1 MTSYDVSD
9 DIEAVVEDTEL
20 PRRLKERVYEAIESR
35 DASTE
40 QADEIARAVESQYLD
55 TRVDPLDPVGTV
67 SAQSIGEPGTQ
78 MTMNTFHYAGVAEI
92 DVTQGLP
99 RLIELVDAR
108 KTPDTPMMTVYLED
122 EYATDREKAHEVV
135 WKIEATKVLALGDV
149 STNVADMR
157 VQISLNEDTL
167 EERMITPEEVAEII
181 QDNLGVEAIQQGTQ
195 IEFGPELQI
204 AKTLVDECLNEW
216 AEDARAE
223 IRAIVTRAFNTDK
236 EGQINRSEI
245 FMLLRLDITDERW
258 RRAMQAI
265 RDAMRVTGSK
275 SYIRFWMREAHDQ
288 PRRAITIDLASA

>member
-1 MTSYDVSD
+1 MTAFTPHPIPDGIVEAGGKRYMPDAKGALVPVELIKPQVQLADETVRRIMGFALALSDQISRFKGHTVSD
-9 DIEAVVEDTEL
+9 LGEFDALLAQEYDLRKGGPKGNRSYKTHDGLFEVE
-20 PRRLKERVYEAIESR
+20 V
-35 DASTE
+35 
-40 QADEIARAVESQYLD
+40 
-55 TRVDPLDPVGTV
+55 
-67 SAQSIGEPGTQ
+67 
-78 MTMNTFHYAGVAEI
+78 
-92 DVTQGLP
+92 
-99 RLIELVDAR
+99 
-108 KTPDTPMMTVYLED
+108 
-122 EYATDREKAHEVV
+122 
-135 WKIEATKVLALGDV
+135 
-149 STNVADMR
+149 R
-157 VQISLNEDTL
+157 VQD
-167 EERMITPEEVAEII
+167 
-181 QDNLGVEAIQQGTQ
+181 Q

>member
-1 MTSYDVSD
+1 MTAFTPHPIPDGIV
-9 DIEAVVEDTEL
+9 EAGGKRYMPDAKGALVPVE
-20 PRRLKERVYEAIESR
+20 
-35 DASTE
+35 
-40 QADEIARAVESQYLD
+40 
-55 TRVDPLDPVGTV
+55 
-67 SAQSIGEPGTQ
+67 
-78 MTMNTFHYAGVAEI
+78 
-92 DVTQGLP
+92 
-99 RLIELVDAR
+99 LIKPQVQ
-108 KTPDTPMMTVYLED
+108 LED
-122 EYATDREKAHEVV
+122 ETVRRIMGFA
-135 WKIEATKVLALGDV
+135 LALSDQISRFKGHTV
-149 STNVADMR
+149 SDLGEFDALLAQEYDLRKGGPKGNRSYKTHDGLFEVEVR
-157 VQISLNEDTL
+157 VQD
-167 EERMITPEEVAEII
+167 
-181 QDNLGVEAIQQGTQ
+181 Q

>member
-1 MTSYDVSD
+1 MTAFIPHPIPDG
-9 DIEAVVEDTEL
+9 IVEVGGKRYMPDAKGALVPVEL
-20 PRRLKERVYEAIESR
+20 IKPQV
-35 DASTE
+35 
-40 QADEIARAVESQYLD
+40 Q
-55 TRVDPLDPVGTV
+55 
-67 SAQSIGEPGTQ
+67 
-78 MTMNTFHYAGVAEI
+78 
-92 DVTQGLP
+92 
-99 RLIELVDAR
+99 
-108 KTPDTPMMTVYLED
+108 LED
-122 EYATDREKAHEVV
+122 ETVR
-135 WKIEATKVLALGDV
+135 KIMGHAMALSAQISRFKGHTASDLGEFDALLAQEYELRKGGPKGNRSYKTHDGLYEIEI
-149 STNVADMR
+149 R
-157 VQISLNEDTL
+157 VQD
-167 EERMITPEEVAEII
+167 
-181 QDNLGVEAIQQGTQ
+181 Q